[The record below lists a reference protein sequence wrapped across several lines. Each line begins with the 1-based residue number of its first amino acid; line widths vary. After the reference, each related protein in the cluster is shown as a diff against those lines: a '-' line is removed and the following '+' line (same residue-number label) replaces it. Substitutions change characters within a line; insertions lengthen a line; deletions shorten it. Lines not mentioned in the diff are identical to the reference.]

1 MSDSEFEPV
10 PGLPERLP
18 AGECMLWQGAPH
30 WLGLALT
37 AFRLREIAIY
47 FALLMVWRGGSMLY
61 EGASV
66 MPALDHAIAILPLAF
81 GAIAILLVIAIT
93 SARTTVYTI
102 TDRRIVM
109 RFGMALPL
117 TVNIPFTQIDAA
129 AVGHH
134 RGGLADGLGDI
145 TLSLG
150 AGERIGYL
158 MIWPHA
164 RPWRYSRPEPM
175 LRSLPNPD
183 GVAALLA
190 DALAAH
196 AGVAQTGMAPRQV
209 QAPSA
214 KPVREPDMHGAPAP
228 MAS

>member
-18 AGECMLWQGAPH
+18 AGERMLWQGAPH

-66 MPALDHAIAILPLAF
+66 MAALDHAIAILPLAF

-134 RGGLADGLGDI
+134 RGGLAEGLGDI

-196 AGVAQTGMAPRQV
+196 AGVAPRVLQAMAAQ
-209 QAPSA
+209 
-214 KPVREPDMHGAPAP
+214 PVREPDMHGAPAP